1 MMSLGILS
9 AMSQE
14 IESVLKAM
22 TQVKTTTL
30 GKRTFYK
37 GLLFNKPVVL
47 VFSNW
52 GKVAAATTAT
62 QLIEVFKIENLIFTG
77 VAGALQKHINIGD
90 VVVGT
95 QLYQHDMDARP
106 LFKQFEI
113 PIINKIAFD
122 TDTSLSEKL
131 FKASEDYLFQINQ
144 KKIFHQFNINKPI
157 VYRGAIASGDQ
168 FVSSQRK
175 INKLN
180 KVLPDVL
187 CVEMEGAAVAQVCY
201 DYNLPFAIVRTI
213 SDKAQDNAHIDF
225 QEFAQKVASTYALG
239 ILKNVLN

>member
-9 AMSQE
+9 AMPQE

-22 TQVKTTTL
+22 TQVKTSVI

-37 GLLFNKPVVL
+37 GLLFNNPTVL

-62 QLIEVFKIENLIFTG
+62 QLIEVFKIDNLIFTG
-77 VAGALQKHINIGD
+77 VAGALQRHINIGD

-131 FKASEDYLFQINQ
+131 FKASEDYLSQISQ
-144 KKIFHQFNINKPI
+144 KNSFHLFNINKPV

-168 FVSSQRK
+168 FVSSQKK
-175 INKLN
+175 INNLN

-225 QEFAQKVASTYALG
+225 QQFAQKVASTYALG